1 MGEVWT
7 TICSDHWSYNDASVV
22 CNQLGYSPYGIIIII
37 ICLLFWYTVGAIPA
51 SGYYTEYVWS
61 IGIVNPNCT
70 GSETSVFNCSHN
82 QTGSCSPS
90 HDASVI
96 CQGMLG

>member
-1 MGEVWT
+1 MQYLLL
-7 TICSDHWSYNDASVV
+7 D
-22 CNQLGYSPYGIIIII
+22 II
-37 ICLLFWYTVGAIPA
+37 L
-51 SGYYTEYVWS
+51 SHVWS

-90 HDASVI
+90 RDASVI
-96 CQGMLG
+96 CQSKLGYIALLHFPCAC